1 MATDLKSRII
11 LCKNIKMDKNYN
23 NVLSYSEEEM
33 LNLCLANKVAELDDY
48 AFIRTNNVISTNFS
62 YETVLQSNYIA
73 FQNKDYSN
81 KWFFAWIDDIIYK
94 GDRNTQIM
102 YTIDSWSTWFDY
114 WNANTCFVA
123 REHVNND
130 TIGANTVDEGI
141 SVGLV
146 QQISQVEDI
155 SLSQFYW
162 VAIMSS
168 WNPSTEKQFS
178 GITIQ
183 NKNVFGKEIFVI
195 NANPISNLQNLLLFL
210 FKANTDGH
218 IADVG
223 DIFIIPGA
231 LVDESRLRQYTA
243 EVGRSKF

>member
-11 LCKNIKMDKNYN
+11 LAKNIKMDRNYN
-23 NVLSYSEEEM
+23 NVLSYSEDEI
-33 LNLCLANKVAELDDY
+33 LALCESNKVAELDDY
-48 AFIRTNNVISTNFS
+48 SFIRTNNVISSNFS
-62 YETVLQSNYIA
+62 YETVLQANYIA
-73 FQNKDYSN
+73 FQNKYYSN
-81 KWFFAWIDDIIYK
+81 KWFFAWIDDVIYK

-102 YTIDSWSTWFDY
+102 YTIDSWSTWYDY
-114 WNANTCFVA
+114 WNAQTCFVI
-123 REHVNND
+123 REHVDND
-130 TIGANTVDEGI
+130 TIGANTVDEGL

-146 QQISQVEDI
+146 QQISQVEDV

-162 VAIMSS
+162 VAIMTS

-195 NANPISNLQNLLLFL
+195 KANPINNLKNLLLFL
-210 FKANTDGH
+210 LKTNIDKH

-223 DIFIIPGA
+223 DIFIIPRSI
-231 LVDESRLRQYTA
+231 SR
-243 EVGRSKF
+243 